1 MLSFPQFKEQDYCI
15 PLFQIGGSALANMPA
30 NDGVEVI
37 SDSASDVNMLTII
50 GTKYGTNVLMYETVT
65 MLGTSQ
71 AATVE
76 TAWNNVYGFF
86 LGDIYG
92 RFSTVAVGTITVR
105 EASGNATIGTITAGN
120 RSRASVGFM
129 LAGKNIL
136 FHNISG
142 NTWVNANNKL
152 IYPTTNNS
160 FKYTAGMAEDMKV
173 PGNGFIYLI
182 GDTSGST
189 AQIKVLKD

>member
-1 MLSFPQFKEQDYCI
+1 M
-15 PLFQIGGSALANMPA
+15 ANMPA